1 MKIKIN
7 TSHEVNRPVTFY
19 PHRWVNETKTVEV
32 NTFAEFAA
40 AVDVYLK
47 KGRHWNDA
55 PEITSE
61 AKTWKLPKGVSPN
74 EYGFVDFRIG
84 AVRFYWQDSKKY
96 RTTPVRY
103 DII

>member
-19 PHRWVNETKTVEV
+19 PHRWVNKTKTVEV

-40 AVDVYLK
+40 AVDEYLR

-55 PEITSE
+55 PEITQE
-61 AKTWKLPKGVSPN
+61 AKTWKLPKGVSSN
-74 EYGFVDFRIG
+74 EYGVVDFRIG
-84 AVRFYWQDSKKY
+84 RCRFYWQESKKY